1 MSRSQWKRSQSL
13 GEKITEARAHREQ
26 VERYKL
32 LDGTAADKFF
42 TRTEGDQIHHHRPI
56 RTPAGLFKNNT
67 KNQDRELSRLLG
79 SGNQIQNMSPW
90 EAEHHQGKGG
100 NPNSA
105 HNISRARGLE
115 HKAKASLHH
124 PLLKEMDEAANMPF
138 AYKVHLAER
147 FNKELKPK
155 INRANDDAFTAQ
167 YEGTAKLQA
176 AARWRA
182 IKHIS
187 SQKQV
192 PLMHASKDPYVTG
205 SQLPMN

>member
-1 MSRSQWKRSQSL
+1 MSRSQWKRSQSPDDL
-13 GEKITEARAHREQ
+13 VTEARAHKEQ

-42 TRTEGDQIHHHRPI
+42 KRTEGDQIHHHRPI

-67 KNQDRELSRLLG
+67 KSQDRQLSRLLG

-90 EAEHHQGKGG
+90 VAEHHQGKGG

-105 HNISRARGLE
+105 HNIARSRGLE
-115 HKAKASLHH
+115 HKAKADKRH
-124 PLLKEMDEAANMPF
+124 PLLKEMDEAADMPF
-138 AYKVHLAER
+138 AYKLHLAKR
-147 FNKELKPK
+147 FNKELRPK
-155 INRANDDAFTAQ
+155 INKANDDAFTAEH
-167 YEGTAKLQA
+167 EGSAELQK

-187 SQKQV
+187 SQNQL
-192 PLMHASKDPYVTG
+192 PLMHVSRDPYVTG
-205 SQLPMN
+205 SQLPM

>member
-1 MSRSQWKRSQSL
+1 
-13 GEKITEARAHREQ
+13 
-26 VERYKL
+26 
-32 LDGTAADKFF
+32 
-42 TRTEGDQIHHHRPI
+42 
-56 RTPAGLFKNNT
+56 
-67 KNQDRELSRLLG
+67 
-79 SGNQIQNMSPW
+79 
-90 EAEHHQGKGG
+90 
-100 NPNSA
+100 
-105 HNISRARGLE
+105 
-115 HKAKASLHH
+115 
-124 PLLKEMDEAANMPF
+124 MPF